1 MTRRELRE
9 SVFSLLYMHEF
20 YDEDQLEKQLDIYF
34 ANDPEERFSEK
45 DREYIREKLEN
56 VIRSSD
62 TSDSLI
68 EECAE
73 GWKLSRINKVDVC
86 ILRLAICEM
95 LYDEDIPYRVAIN
108 EAVELAKAYGGED
121 SPSFINGILGRV
133 VRLRGLDA

>member
-20 YDEDQLEKQLDIYF
+20 YDESQLEDQLDIYF
-34 ANDPEERFSEK
+34 ANDPEGRFSDEDK
-45 DREYIREKLEN
+45 AYIRNKLQAVLSHTE
-56 VIRSSD
+56 D
-62 TSDSLI
+62 SDSLI

-73 GWKLSRINKVDVC
+73 GWIISRINKVDIC

-108 EAVELAKAYGGED
+108 EAVELAKSYGGND
-121 SPSFINGILGRV
+121 SPSFINGILGKAA
-133 VRLRGLDA
+133 RLRGLDI